1 MSNMDEKL
9 WGTGNP
15 KCYGAQE
22 SQIRGSKVEVV
33 SFENISRILKHQISV
48 FVIRRW
54 IGVIFEILQTSVLK
68 RGQARSF

>member
-1 MSNMDEKL
+1 MRSYLIPDH
-9 WGTGNP
+9 
-15 KCYGAQE
+15 GAQE